1 MDRNKNNILP
11 EVHEI
16 EQHMT
21 EVRNLFI
28 QIFDKMIKSTENVVK
43 VPIKMSLIKAL
54 SAFHQDKKYYSM
66 GELSRNALVK
76 MPSMTEMVDK
86 LVKDGILERTRDA
99 NDRRVVNVY
108 LTDKGKKIHKE
119 FVDQRRRELCNLF
132 GKLNGKDQA
141 DLVKALKKVSVILKK
156 VIHK

>member
-1 MDRNKNNILP
+1 MSRNKDNARP
-11 EVHEI
+11 RVHEI

-28 QIFDKMIKSTENVVK
+28 QVFDKMVKGTENVVK
-43 VPIKMSLIKAL
+43 VPVKTSLIKAL

-86 LVKDGILERTRDA
+86 LVKDGVLERRRDA
-99 NDRRVVNVY
+99 GDRRVVNVY
-108 LTDKGKKIHKE
+108 LTDKGKKLHKE
-119 FVDQRRRELCNLF
+119 FAEIRKQELCNVF
-132 GKLNGKDQA
+132 GRLNEKDQEG
-141 DLVKALKKVSVILKK
+141 LVKALNKVSVILKK
-156 VIHK
+156 VT